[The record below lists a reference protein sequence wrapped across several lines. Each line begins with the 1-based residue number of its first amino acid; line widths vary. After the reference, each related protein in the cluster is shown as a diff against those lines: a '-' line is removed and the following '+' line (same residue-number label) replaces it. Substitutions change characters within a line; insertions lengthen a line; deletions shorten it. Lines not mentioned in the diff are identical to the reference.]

1 MCTPATEPLAA
12 ASRAFFDAWSAG
24 DVGAMAAFFA
34 PDLAMTD
41 MPRGRDFDLA
51 ETTAMLSAFL
61 ARSPRL
67 RIELL
72 RLSVSGTAVFTE
84 RIDHMVLDGRP
95 VSMPVAAVFEFA
107 SGRIRRW
114 REYYDRGPLLA
125 APEDTGGSDAA

>member
-1 MCTPATEPLAA
+1 
-12 ASRAFFDAWSAG
+12 
-24 DVGAMAAFFA
+24 MAAFFA

-51 ETTAMLSAFL
+51 ETTAVLSAFL
-61 ARSPRL
+61 DRSPRL

-72 RLSVSGTAVFTE
+72 RLSVSGPAVFTE

-95 VSMPVAAVFEFA
+95 LSMPVAAVFEFA
-107 SGRIRRW
+107 GGRIRRW

-125 APEDTGGSDAA
+125 AAEDTGGSDAA

>member
-1 MCTPATEPLAA
+1 VCTPTTEPLAA
-12 ASRAFFDAWSAG
+12 TSRAFFDAWSAG

-41 MPRGRDFDLA
+41 MPRGREFDLA

-72 RLSVSGTAVFTE
+72 RLSVSGAAVFTE
-84 RIDHMVLDGRP
+84 RIDHMVLNGRP
-95 VSMPVAAVFEFA
+95 LSMPVAAVFEFA
-107 SGRIRRW
+107 AGRIRRW
-114 REYYDRGPLLA
+114 REYYDRGPLLVA
-125 APEDTGGSDAA
+125 AEDTGGSDAA

>member
-1 MCTPATEPLAA
+1 
-12 ASRAFFDAWSAG
+12 
-24 DVGAMAAFFA
+24 MAIFFA

-41 MPRGRDFDLA
+41 VPRGRDFDLD
-51 ETTAMLSAFL
+51 ETTAMLTAFL

-72 RLSVSGTAVFTE
+72 RLCVSGTAVFSE

-107 SGRIRRW
+107 DGRIRRW

-125 APEDTGGSDAA
+125 AAGDTGGFDAA